1 MPLKIS
7 VGHLA
12 PDGLDNMDIKYL
24 SSDLDAGVYENVI
37 QLTHKK
43 LTKTY
48 TIYGFSQDEC
58 DENTENF
65 IKEWFSN
72 LK

>member
-1 MPLKIS
+1 
-7 VGHLA
+7 
-12 PDGLDNMDIKYL
+12 MDIKYL